1 MVLCEQLCHQQ
12 TPFKM
17 NINFVENNVSYSIQ
31 AAKLGYPGSA
41 EIYIKGPA
49 VHLKPLN
56 TKGT

>member
-12 TPFKM
+12 PPFKM
-17 NINFVENNVSYSIQ
+17 NINFVESIR
-31 AAKLGYPGSA
+31 AAKLGCPVSA
-41 EIYIKGPA
+41 KIYIKGPA